1 MDKVW
6 GLIQPIIK
14 EMLLCFLL
22 LLFLTAYIFFRVT
35 FLRVSY
41 SLDQHLYTQDFLSV
55 VNLRKTVKANITSKS
70 VLLGLLFIF
79 FNFPKIIKKKTLYYG
94 KFQLCSVVRE
104 KSILYQQSSFKI
116 IKELPWWCSGTCLS
130 CLPVKGT
137 WVQSLIQEIPLA
149 MEQLSPGKASAPQ
162 LLSPCSRAWELQP
175 LSPHT
180 ATTEV
185 QAFRA

>member
-1 MDKVW
+1 
-6 GLIQPIIK
+6 
-14 EMLLCFLL
+14 MLLCFLL

-116 IKELPWWCSGTCLS
+116 IKELPWWCSGTCLP
-130 CLPVKGT
+130 CLPVQGT
-137 WVQSLIQEIPLA
+137 WVQSLTQEDSTCHGAIKPRQSQCA
-149 MEQLSPGKASAPQ
+149 TTTEPM
-162 LLSPCSRAWELQP
+162 LQS
-175 LSPHT
+175 LGA
-180 ATTEV
+180 ATTESSYCNY
-185 QAFRA
+185 